1 MSAPKH
7 VMGLLQCL
15 PLEPMILEQLAVM
28 PMDVHVYVKLVQGM
42 TELVTLSITMATICT
57 DLVHLVSFIIFSNKG
72 RRAVPSQAGG
82 SGEDVQHGQRF
93 KC

>member
-15 PLEPMILEQLAVM
+15 PLEQMILEQLAVM

-42 TELVTLSITMATICT
+42 TELVILWNTKATICI
-57 DLVHLVSFIIFSNKG
+57 DLAQLVSIIVFCQQKTIILLLLLIPFFNT
-72 RRAVPSQAGG
+72 
-82 SGEDVQHGQRF
+82 
-93 KC
+93 